1 MAAQIFTD
9 GVFQGIDNDGLVVP
23 YGSLYVLDV
32 VTNAYATTYQDSSM
46 TITNSSPVSLSA
58 SGKAKV
64 FLPQGTYNLTLK
76 DASGYVIWT
85 LNNFIVADPTIAGND
100 QGIVVLNSITALRSY
115 SYDGYRAMT
124 LGTSAASD
132 GGCYLFYWN
141 PTSIT
146 PDDGVTS
153 VAVYGTST
161 GRWLSVNS
169 SHTLTEKTTIAD
181 ADEIAICDS
190 ASSYSNK
197 KVKWSSLYATSTTA
211 GTVKVRVS
219 EANLYITTNG
229 TNP

>member
-23 YGSLYVLDV
+23 YGQLYVLNV

-85 LNNFIVADPTIAGND
+85 LNNFIVTDPTVAGND
-100 QGIVVLNSITALRSY
+100 QGIVVINNITALRSY
-115 SYDGYRAMT
+115 AYDGYKAMT
-124 LGTSAASD
+124 LGTSTASD
-132 GGCYLFYWN
+132 GGCFLFYWN
-141 PTSIT
+141 PTSII

-153 VAVYGTST
+153 VAVYGSST
-161 GRWLSVNS
+161 GRWLSVNAP
-169 SHTLTEKTTIAD
+169 HTYTEKTTIAD
-181 ADEIAICDS
+181 ADEFPICDS
-190 ASSYSNK
+190 AASYGNK
-197 KVKWSSLYATSTTA
+197 KVKWSDLYATSTTA
-211 GTVKVRVS
+211 GTVKVRVDGS
-219 EANLYITTNG
+219 NLYITTNG